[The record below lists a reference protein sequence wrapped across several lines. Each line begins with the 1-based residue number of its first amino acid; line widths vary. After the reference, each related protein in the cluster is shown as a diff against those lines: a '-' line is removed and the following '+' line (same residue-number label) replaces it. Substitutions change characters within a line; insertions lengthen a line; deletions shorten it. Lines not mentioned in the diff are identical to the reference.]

1 MNASELARQIENF
14 LSESP
19 NACVIEDGRVCFEMA
34 SAKYSV
40 SEDRGRCLL
49 HLWSEEGN
57 MVRRVVGAEL
67 KRETLRLTIQK
78 FGQYRQQKMEICAE
92 RDRRSASARR
102 ASRSS
107 YQRLLERVLPR
118 QFPGYRVE
126 KISSAMDL
134 ERSFGPAYTR
144 CLLRKGQSAFA
155 VVGVNQQE
163 SQATVDAAL
172 TFALLW
178 HHHCREGESR
188 LVIEGILLF
197 VPPQC
202 SATVRVRAA
211 HLDPGSVKVRIFE
224 LDEREECAPEVDT
237 ANANIATRLVQCPDE
252 GRIRERFA
260 EAIARVNA
268 LAPGLQSVAVSS
280 TELAFRLNGLEVARC
295 RAGLS
300 PNSFRQQQDIVF
312 GAGAY
317 ETVLTEENQ
326 EQFAELIRR
335 ARAVR
340 CAKGEHRD
348 ALWRMQPERWL
359 ESLVVEEVSAL
370 DPRLCSSPLYSQ
382 VPAFSASDRG
392 MIDVLCL
399 DRDHRLAVLEL
410 KANEDIH
417 LPLQGLDYWAR
428 VRWHQQRGEFPQY
441 GYFPGVELSA
451 APPLLYLVAP
461 ALHVHPAT
469 DILLSYL
476 SPEIEWALLGVD
488 EHWREELRV
497 VFRKS
502 RRSQAAQ
509 RPARTAAS
517 HR

>member
-1 MNASELARQIENF
+1 
-14 LSESP
+14 
-19 NACVIEDGRVCFEMA
+19 
-34 SAKYSV
+34 
-40 SEDRGRCLL
+40 
-49 HLWSEEGN
+49 
-57 MVRRVVGAEL
+57 
-67 KRETLRLTIQK
+67 
-78 FGQYRQQKMEICAE
+78 
-92 RDRRSASARR
+92 
-102 ASRSS
+102 
-107 YQRLLERVLPR
+107 
-118 QFPGYRVE
+118 
-126 KISSAMDL
+126 
-134 ERSFGPAYTR
+134 
-144 CLLRKGQSAFA
+144 
-155 VVGVNQQE
+155 
-163 SQATVDAAL
+163 
-172 TFALLW
+172 
-178 HHHCREGESR
+178 
-188 LVIEGILLF
+188 
-197 VPPQC
+197 
-202 SATVRVRAA
+202 
-211 HLDPGSVKVRIFE
+211 
-224 LDEREECAPEVDT
+224 
-237 ANANIATRLVQCPDE
+237 
-252 GRIRERFA
+252 
-260 EAIARVNA
+260 VNA